1 MKKLIVITGPTGSGK
16 TGLSIKLAKELGNVE
31 IISADSRQIYKK
43 MNIGTDKL
51 TDTQGIP
58 HHLLDLIDPDE
69 TFTVA
74 QFKEKARKKIKEI
87 QNRNNLPILC
97 GGTYFYIKAVVDGL
111 ILPQVAPDWEFRKK
125 KNKKKAEELFEE
137 LKEKDPRRAKN
148 IDKHNK
154 RRLVRA
160 LEIIEKTGNPVPK
173 LKKDPLEFPILM
185 LGVKRSKK
193 KLEERIENRVDE
205 MIEEGLEKEAKE
217 ILENYRKKA
226 LETIGYAEWDKFFEG
241 SKSKSEVIEDI
252 KTHTKQFSKKQK
264 NWFKKEDRIKW
275 VKNFEET
282 KRKVDEFIK

>member
-16 TGLSIKLAKELGNVE
+16 TGLSIKLAKRLGNVE

-43 MNIGTDKL
+43 MDVGTDKL
-51 TDTQGIP
+51 KDTQGVP
-58 HHLLDLIDPDE
+58 HHLLDLIDPNE

-74 QFKEKARKKIKEI
+74 QFKKRAKRKIKEI

-111 ILPQVAPDWEFRKK
+111 VLPQVPPDWGFRQR
-125 KNKKKAEELFEE
+125 KNKQKTEELFKE
-137 LKEKDPRRAKN
+137 LREKDPRRAKN

-173 LKKDPLEFPILM
+173 LKKDPLGLPVLM
-185 LGVKRSKK
+185 LGVKRNKK
-193 KLEERIENRVDE
+193 ELEKRIENRVDE
-205 MIEEGLEKEAKE
+205 MIEKGLEKEAKRV
-217 ILENYRKKA
+217 LKNYRKKA
-226 LETIGYAEWDKFFEG
+226 LETIGYAEWEKFFEG

-264 NWFKKEDRIKW
+264 KWFKKDDRIIWIENLKEA
-275 VKNFEET
+275 KNKIDKFL
-282 KRKVDEFIK
+282 K

>member
-1 MKKLIVITGPTGSGK
+1 MKKLVVITGPTGSGK
-16 TGLSIKLAKELGNVE
+16 TGISIKLGKKLGNIE

-43 MNIGTDKL
+43 MDIGTDKL